1 MPCSTLGSSEVL
13 EFRDFNQ
20 SGAFFLSKSVGSGDL
35 QHWGGLTFLL
45 MLSHQSFQAY
55 LLRAPRHCGIL
66 PSCGG
71 S

>member
-1 MPCSTLGSSEVL
+1 MPCSTLVSSEVL

-20 SGAFFLSKSVGSGDL
+20 SGAFFGNSVGSGL
-35 QHWGGLTFLL
+35 TALGGLTFL
-45 MLSHQSFQAY
+45 HQSPKAN